1 MSTYSKYYIPSWI
14 FNTQLFNTDYIKKNN
29 EKLWFLPD
37 KVDNDFARLLYCRR
51 VYLSYARYNTVIW
64 YGINP
69 FRALVDSLITI
80 YLRATCIKNW
90 WVWSYSS
97 YYNINLMLVLFE
109 GFKNGFYEIL
119 YRECKWRNITLV
131 VEKYH
136 FQSFHL
142 RYLIFK
148 NNDWKAVKG
157 NIFLKFHVIFFVH
170 VCWVNNKKNLI

>member
-1 MSTYSKYYIPSWI
+1 
-14 FNTQLFNTDYIKKNN
+14 
-29 EKLWFLPD
+29 
-37 KVDNDFARLLYCRR
+37 
-51 VYLSYARYNTVIW
+51 
-64 YGINP
+64 
-69 FRALVDSLITI
+69 
-80 YLRATCIKNW
+80 
-90 WVWSYSS
+90 
-97 YYNINLMLVLFE
+97 MLVLFE

-157 NIFLKFHVIFFVH
+157 NILEISCDFF
-170 VCWVNNKKNLI
+170 CARMLSK